1 MQYLSF
7 YLSPLGNMFLT
18 SDDYG
23 LTSVGFSNQRFS
35 YADKKEEIKEEECAF
50 IKEAK
55 RWLDIYFSAKEPDFT
70 PHMHLLGTEFQ
81 KAVWSQLLLIP
92 YGKVVTY
99 GEIADKI
106 AKEKGIERMSA
117 RAVGGAVGHNP
128 ISIIVPCH
136 RVIGSGN
143 NITGYGGGI
152 ERKKRLLSLEG
163 INTSTL
169 KTPKSMPHFCS
180 IPIL

>member
-1 MQYLSF
+1 
-7 YLSPLGNMFLT
+7 
-18 SDDYG
+18 
-23 LTSVGFSNQRFS
+23 
-35 YADKKEEIKEEECAF
+35 
-50 IKEAK
+50 
-55 RWLDIYFSAKEPDFT
+55 
-70 PHMHLLGTEFQ
+70 MHLLGTEFQ

-106 AKEKGIERMSA
+106 AKEKGLERMSA

-163 INTSTL
+163 FNTSIL